1 MGQKVGD
8 IYVRASVARGHRLQA
23 LDQQDLGHY
32 TTTESII
39 VPNL

>member
-1 MGQKVGD
+1 MTVVGECG
-8 IYVRASVARGHRLQA
+8 VMPRWEGLKA

-32 TTTESII
+32 TTTKSII